1 MSSGRTHRLV
11 NVTALIVP
19 GAVALAWFFGEEYS
33 VGWWQSLAALGG
45 GYLLST
51 IGINPDQDIARRTFA
66 ERQSFWGL
74 FLYIWTLPY
83 GILFKHRGIS
93 HEHVIGTITRVLIMG
108 LWIPPVVMLVAM
120 EFDWVP
126 VAHYSG
132 WVFLGLTVADSMHI
146 AADGGRRQLE
156 HTE

>member
-11 NVTALIVP
+11 NTTALIVP
-19 GAVALAWFFGEEYS
+19 GAVALAWLIGEDYS
-33 VGWWQSLAALGG
+33 VGRWESLAALGG

-66 ERQSFWGL
+66 ERRGLWGL

-93 HEHVIGTITRVLIMG
+93 HEHIIGTITRVLIMG
-108 LWIPPVVMLVAM
+108 LWIPPLVMYLSIG
-120 EFDWVP
+120 FDWVP